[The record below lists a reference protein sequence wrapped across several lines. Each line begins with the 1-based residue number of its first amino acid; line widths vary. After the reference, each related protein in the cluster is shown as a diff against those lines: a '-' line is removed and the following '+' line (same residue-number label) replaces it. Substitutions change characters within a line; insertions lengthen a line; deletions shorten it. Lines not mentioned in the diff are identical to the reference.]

1 MNETPLFAGPLFG
14 LRFWRVTA
22 DDRGE
27 WLSAPHQNTRWPPG
41 GGWLEATCPAGHA
54 APARG
59 CDCGA
64 HAWHPRRATARDVL
78 AVRGTVPG
86 IIEAEGAI
94 EVHEDG
100 LRAARARPY
109 ALIATPG
116 CNRAR
121 VDRLAER
128 YATSVIEVAGP
139 RALLAWCREN
149 GIGIDE
155 DVVADLLDTGAG
167 VERRRARL
175 RARAK
180 IAARVVAAF
189 AVAAMLVVL
198 GLRAG
203 FGETADHSLY
213 GRSGEVKVP

>member
-1 MNETPLFAGPLFG
+1 VTETPLFAAPLFG

-22 DDRGE
+22 DDCGE
-27 WLSAPHQNTRWPPG
+27 WLSAPHQNMRWPPG
-41 GGWLEATCPAGHA
+41 GQWLEATCQFGHG
-54 APARG
+54 APAPG

-64 HAWHPRRATARDVL
+64 HAWHPRRHTARDVL
-78 AVRGTVPG
+78 AVRRTVPG
-86 IIEAEGAI
+86 IVEAEGAI

-128 YATSVIEVAGP
+128 YAASVIEIAGP

-149 GIGIDE
+149 GIGMDE
-155 DVVADLLDTGAG
+155 DVVADLLGTGSG
-167 VERRRARL
+167 RERRRARL
-175 RARAK
+175 RERAK
-180 IAARVVAAF
+180 VATRFAAAF
-189 AVAAMLVVL
+189 AVAAALVLL
-198 GLRAG
+198 GLQAG
-203 FGETADHSLY
+203 FGDTADHSLY
-213 GRSGEVKVP
+213 GRSGEVKAP